1 MSMLD
6 GGMSET
12 KPTNHQ
18 EISWFIRRLK
28 HYMIEDDEPLI
39 EEFKELLED
48 PNIEKITDKKIREYN
63 ERVQETIKICNVL
76 DRFPMKKIEGYLRKK
91 KLDNL
96 NRLDEPQS
104 EMSEACNS
112 GSGM

>member
-1 MSMLD
+1 MSELD

-18 EISWFIRRLK
+18 EISWFIRRLN

-48 PNIEKITDKKIREYN
+48 PNIEKITDKEIREYN

-91 KLDNL
+91 KIDNL
-96 NRLDEPQS
+96 NRLHDS
-104 EMSEACNS
+104 VDGAMSA
-112 GSGM
+112 GPGI